1 MLQTE
6 LRGNAGKKITFKHLT
21 PNIPDTSFRSYF
33 KPESVPL
40 YSVLDIVL
48 QIAVLT
54 NSERKDAAWAQKQ
67 GMERDGF
74 GGVAG

>member
-6 LRGNAGKKITFKHLT
+6 LRGNAGNKIALGTILLLGITLKL
-21 PNIPDTSFRSYF
+21 NL
-33 KPESVPL
+33 VQL
-40 YSVLDIVL
+40 YSVLVIVL

-54 NSERKDAAWAQKQ
+54 SSEKKDAEWAQKQ
-67 GMERDGF
+67 GMERDGS